1 MANWVNKQTIQV
13 WGWGAWWITSW
24 TFEVDFGNNTT
35 NIYTQE
41 LFVPVGTITWS
52 SKPVVQFYDTDW
64 RDADESEFVNFVS
77 SIVSVTNGVW
87 FTVQI
92 TDMEEWA
99 EWIYNFS
106 YQF

>member
-1 MANWVNKQTIQV
+1 MANWNNKQTIQV
-13 WGWGAWWITSW
+13 GGWWVWIVSW
-24 TFEVDFGNNTT
+24 TFQVDFWNNTT
-35 NIYTQE
+35 NIYTKE
-41 LFVPVGTITWS
+41 VIVAETDITTN
-52 SKPVVQFYDTDW
+52 SKPVVQYYDSNS
-64 RDADESEFVNFVS
+64 RDADESEFVNFVTW
-77 SIVSVTNGVW
+77 IVSVTNGVW

>member
-1 MANWVNKQTIQV
+1 MANWNNKQTIQV
-13 WGWGAWWITSW
+13 PWNGWWTINSW
-24 TFEVDFGNNTT
+24 TFNVDFWNNTT
-35 NIYTQE
+35 NIYTKE
-41 LFVPVGTITWS
+41 VIVAETDITTN
-52 SKPVVQFYDTDW
+52 SKPVVQYYDSNS
-64 RDADESEFVNFVS
+64 RDADESEFVNFVTW
-77 SIVSVTNGVW
+77 IVSVTNGVW

>member
-1 MANWVNKQTIQV
+1 MANWINKQIIQTG
-13 WGWGAWWITSW
+13 GWGWWITSW
-24 TFEVDFGNNTT
+24 TFQVDFWNNTT

-41 LFVPVGTITWS
+41 VIVPDTNITTN
-52 SKPVVQFYDTDW
+52 SKPVVQYYDSNS
-64 RDADESEFVNFVS
+64 RDADESEFINFVTG
-77 SIVSVTNGVW
+77 IVSVTNWVG